1 MTERKPDPLL
11 TRPAKPRRLCPVCG
25 MVSYSA
31 GGTHPQCAEAQAD
44 ASRVARLKKAQKVA
58 RVKARVT
65 SLNAVRPWHKRCPK
79 CHSEVHIR
87 KAACDCG
94 HQFSQTRACGP

>member
-1 MTERKPDPLL
+1 
-11 TRPAKPRRLCPVCG
+11 